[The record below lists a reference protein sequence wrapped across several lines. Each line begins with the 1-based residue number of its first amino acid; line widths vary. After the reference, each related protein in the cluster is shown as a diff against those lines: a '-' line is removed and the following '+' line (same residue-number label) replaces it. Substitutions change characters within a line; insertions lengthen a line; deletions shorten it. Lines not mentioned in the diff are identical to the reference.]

1 MVFPRMLKNAL
12 PAPRLRQAG
21 GFSVSCQSS
30 SIGGIMMNPPFQIE
44 KKDAILVMIDL
55 QGALVKAMESDVVKR
70 VIRNSQT
77 LIAFA
82 KEMGI
87 PILITEQYPK
97 GLGETIP
104 EMKKDLEGIAPIE
117 KMSFSCCRMD
127 RFRGQLE
134 NSGRK
139 EVILCGI
146 EAHVCVLQTA
156 AELLQQGYGV
166 HVVADAVCSRRKLDW
181 KTGLRWMEKKGAMI
195 LTTEIIAFQLL
206 KEAGTDEFKRLSKL
220 LK

>member
-1 MVFPRMLKNAL
+1 MKP
-12 PAPRLRQAG
+12 
-21 GFSVSCQSS
+21 S
-30 SIGGIMMNPPFQIE
+30 FQVE
-44 KKDAILVMIDL
+44 KKNAILVMIDL
-55 QGALVKAMESDVVKR
+55 QGALVKAMESDVVTR
-70 VIRNSQT
+70 VIRNSQI

-104 EMKKDLEGIAPIE
+104 EIKRDLEGVAPIE
-117 KMSFSCCRMD
+117 KMSFSCCQTDSFKGRMED
-127 RFRGQLE
+127 
-134 NSGRK
+134 SGRK
-139 EVILCGI
+139 EAILCGI

-156 AELLQQGYGV
+156 AGLLQQGYGV
-166 HVVADAVCSRRKLDW
+166 HVVADAVCSRRELDW
-181 KTGLRWMEKKGAMI
+181 ETGLRWMEKKGAMI

-206 KEAGTDEFKRLSKL
+206 KEAGTDEFKRLSRL

>member
-1 MVFPRMLKNAL
+1 MKP
-12 PAPRLRQAG
+12 
-21 GFSVSCQSS
+21 S
-30 SIGGIMMNPPFQIE
+30 FQVE
-44 KKDAILVMIDL
+44 KKNAILVMIDL
-55 QGALVKAMESDVVKR
+55 QGALVKAMASEIVTR
-70 VIRNSQT
+70 VIRNSQI

-82 KEMGI
+82 REMGI
-87 PILITEQYPK
+87 PILVTEQYPK

-104 EMKKDLEGIAPIE
+104 EMKKELEGIAPIE
-117 KMSFSCCRMD
+117 KMSFSCCQMD
-127 RFRGQLE
+127 SFKGQLE

-181 KTGLRWMEKKGAMI
+181 ETGLRWMEKKGAMI

-220 LK
+220 LR

>member
-1 MVFPRMLKNAL
+1 VKPSLQVERENAVL
-12 PAPRLRQAG
+12 VL
-21 GFSVSCQSS
+21 
-30 SIGGIMMNPPFQIE
+30 IDFQE
-44 KKDAILVMIDL
+44 
-55 QGALVKAMESDVVKR
+55 ALVKAMESDVINR
-70 VIRNSQT
+70 VIRNGQT

-87 PILITEQYPK
+87 PILVTEQYPK
-97 GLGETIP
+97 GLGGTIP
-104 EMKKDLEGIAPIE
+104 GLKKDLEGITPMA

-127 RFRGQLE
+127 GFRGQME
-134 NSGRK
+134 DSGRK

-146 EAHVCVLQTA
+146 ETHVCVLQTA
-156 AELLQQGYGV
+156 AELLEQGYGV

-181 KTGLRWMEKKGAMI
+181 ETGLRWMEKKGAMI

-206 KEAGTDEFKRLSKL
+206 KEAGTEEFKRLSRL

>member
-1 MVFPRMLKNAL
+1 MQP
-12 PAPRLRQAG
+12 
-21 GFSVSCQSS
+21 S
-30 SIGGIMMNPPFQIE
+30 FQVE
-44 KKDAILVMIDL
+44 KRNTILVLIDF
-55 QGALVKAMESDVVKR
+55 QEALVKAMESDVINR
-70 VIRNSQT
+70 VIRNGQT

-87 PILITEQYPK
+87 PILVTEQYPK
-97 GLGETIP
+97 GLGGTIP
-104 EMKKDLEGIAPIE
+104 GLKKDLEGITPMA
-117 KMSFSCCRMD
+117 KRSFSCCRAEG
-127 RFRGQLE
+127 FREQLE
-134 NSGRK
+134 NLDRK

-156 AELLQQGYGV
+156 AELLEQGFGV

-181 KTGLRWMEKKGAMI
+181 ETGLRWMEKKGAMI

-206 KEAGTDEFKRLSKL
+206 KEAGTEEFKRLSRL